1 MEEVTGYVL
10 VVLGLV
16 LCTAQAISM
25 LRDLFAP
32 RAPVQSEAVEVPI
45 ADILKMLVEKL
56 PAAALGVLFVWLG
69 SAILGWLA

>member
-1 MEEVTGYVL
+1 MEQVTGYVL

-16 LCTAQAISM
+16 LCVAQAFAM

-32 RAPVQSEAVEVPI
+32 RPTAVKDAVEVPI
-45 ADILKMLVEKL
+45 ADIIKLLVEKL

>member
-1 MEEVTGYVL
+1 MEQVTGYIL

-16 LCTAQAISM
+16 LCIAQAFAM

-32 RAPVQSEAVEVPI
+32 RPPVASDAVELPI
-45 ADILKMLVEKL
+45 EDIVKLLLEKL

>member
-1 MEEVTGYVL
+1 MEQVTGYVL

-16 LCTAQAISM
+16 LCVAQAFAM
-25 LRDLFAP
+25 LRDLLAP
-32 RAPVQSEAVEVPI
+32 RTPIAREAVEVPI
-45 ADILKMLVEKL
+45 ADIIKLLVEKL

>member
-1 MEEVTGYVL
+1 MEQVTGYTL

-16 LCTAQAISM
+16 LCVAQAFSM
-25 LRDLFAP
+25 LRDVFAP
-32 RAPVQSEAVEVPI
+32 RQTVAKDAVEVPI
-45 ADILKMLVEKL
+45 ADIVKLLIEKL

>member
-1 MEEVTGYVL
+1 MEQVTGYIL

-16 LCTAQAISM
+16 LCVAQAFAM
-25 LRDLFAP
+25 LRDLLAP
-32 RAPVQSEAVEVPI
+32 RQQAAADAIELPI
-45 ADILKMLVEKL
+45 EDIVKLLLEKL